1 MVAGGPIVDGPAS
14 FLGGDDIIVHN
25 RSEVV
30 AAVRQ
35 IKRGGGDFV
44 KVYSHLTPQLYRD
57 VVEVA
62 RREHLRVAGH
72 IPYLVTAET
81 VSRSGQHTVEHL
93 LGIPVAVSRE
103 RDAMNALIA
112 QTPLVDPFAY
122 YYFMTEMDWQASG
135 LYDPATA
142 EAFFG
147 LLRANRTWQ
156 VPTITVLRMVNSPLG
171 AFDDDPRLV
180 YIPEAYRQP
189 WAERHAIFA
198 PKTPEQIEIQARF
211 LDSQIALV
219 GAMEQAG
226 VPLAAGTD
234 CSNPYVIPGFS
245 LHDELAN
252 LVQAGLTPMRAIQTA
267 TRDAARCLGI
277 DHRHGTV
284 TPGKAADFVVLDANP
299 LHDITN
305 TTRINAVVTRGR
317 FIDRAER
324 EQMLADVRAAAQSPS
339 TVTLAAAGSGCA
351 CHAPTNNR

>member
-1 MVAGGPIVDGPAS
+1 
-14 FLGGDDIIVHN
+14 
-25 RSEVV
+25 
-30 AAVRQ
+30 
-35 IKRGGGDFV
+35 
-44 KVYSHLTPQLYRD
+44 
-57 VVEVA
+57 
-62 RREHLRVAGH
+62 
-72 IPYLVTAET
+72 
-81 VSRSGQHTVEHL
+81 
-93 LGIPVAVSRE
+93 
-103 RDAMNALIA
+103 
-112 QTPLVDPFAY
+112 
-122 YYFMTEMDWQASG
+122 MTDLDWQASG

-252 LVQAGLTPMRAIQTA
+252 LVQAGLSPMRAIQAA

-299 LHDITN
+299 LHDIAN

-317 FIDRAER
+317 LIGHAER
-324 EQMLADVRAAAQSPS
+324 EQLLADVRAAAQNPS
-339 TVTLAAAGSGCA
+339 TVTLAAGSGCA
-351 CHAPTNNR
+351 CHAPTGPPSPSAV